1 MSTKLK
7 VFVFVIYEETL
18 DFYASILRRLYE
30 DHIELQIRLYSDLQP
45 LEPFEADIV
54 LYTVNFLKAV
64 LEENCENPHASYYHM
79 GNTLHGKSLEAIKQ
93 LDRGTE
99 LLIVSEGSVFLWDTL
114 MTFKAHGIG
123 HVNFVPYYGQ
133 RLDASVYKYAV
144 YLGIKTYELPEI
156 EHTIDIGWRVLHP
169 FVLRK
174 IGEAAG
180 LSKAYMDEKIA
191 SYLSDE
197 TDLIDYHECVEISIV
212 SEAVQ
217 ERIALLN
224 QMDTPALLLDE
235 QDVVLGFNE
244 RLRAEFQ
251 TDFEKMIGYKIYRNE
266 LLAELRKACDD
277 RGGSGR
283 FEMPSGRRYNVSVK
297 VIESYGESLR
307 HRFLLEAH
315 PVLKEEPQGQ
325 LTYRFDDIVCHSR
338 EMKRVVELAKH
349 FADTEANV
357 LIEGPS
363 GVGKE
368 LLAHSIHA
376 ASKRRKYPFHAVN
389 CGAFSESLLESEL
402 FGYVGGSF
410 TGALRTG
417 RKGILESAHGG
428 TVFLDE
434 IGEASLKLQ
443 VRLLRFLQEKEVQP
457 IGSNIVK
464 KVDVRVICAT
474 NRNLE
479 EAMLSR
485 TFRDDLYYRI
495 NPVTLSVPPL
505 CERKEDI
512 EPILTQILG
521 PGTYH
526 LSEPLKTF
534 FSTYPWP
541 GNVREL
547 KGCASY
553 MLSFD
558 KRVLGLEH
566 LPDRYQKWLRER
578 SVPFGGETS
587 GASTQELL
595 PMVTE
600 EQKIEAQILGQ
611 IDLEHAGRRSLQKHL
626 ALQGF
631 RVTEY
636 KIQEILSD
644 MKHQGWIDIKK
655 GRHGTVLT
663 ALGRKRLD
671 ELNNGVKW

>member
-18 DFYASILRRLYE
+18 DFYAAILRRLYE
-30 DHIELQIRLYSDLQP
+30 DHIELQIKLYSDLHP
-45 LEPFEADIV
+45 VEPFEADIV

-64 LEENCENPHASYYHM
+64 LAEKCKNPRAAYYHM
-79 GNTLHGKSLEAIKQ
+79 GNTLHGNSLEAIKK

-114 MTFKAHGIG
+114 MTFRAHGID

-133 RLDASVYKYAV
+133 RLDASAYKHAI
-144 YLGIKTYELPEI
+144 YLGIKTYELPEV
-156 EHTIDIGWRVLHP
+156 EHTIDIGWRVVHP
-169 FVLRK
+169 YVLRK

-180 LSKAYMDEKIA
+180 LSLDYMDEKITA
-191 SYLSDE
+191 YLSDE
-197 TDLIDYHECVEISIV
+197 TDLIDYHECVEISIQ

-217 ERIALLN
+217 ERLVLLN
-224 QMDTPALLLDE
+224 QMDTPALMLDE

-251 TDFEKMIGYKIYRNE
+251 TDFEKMIGQKIYRNAQLE
-266 LLAELRKACDD
+266 ELRSACDD

-283 FEMPSGRRYNVSVK
+283 FDLASGRRYNVSIK

-307 HRFLLEAH
+307 HRFLLE
-315 PVLKEEPQGQ
+315 VLPMAKEEPNSQ
-325 LTYRFDDIVCHSR
+325 LSYRFDDIICHSS
-338 EMKRVVELAKH
+338 EMKRIVELARH
-349 FADTEANV
+349 FAGTEANV

-376 ASKRRKYPFHAVN
+376 ASKRRNRPFHAVN

-402 FGYVGGSF
+402 FGYVGGAF

-457 IGSNIVK
+457 IGSNLVK

-479 EAMLSR
+479 DAMLSS

-512 EPILTQILG
+512 EPILAQILG
-521 PGTYH
+521 PG
-526 LSEPLKTF
+526 SCQMNEPLKTF
-534 FSTYPWP
+534 FRAYSWP

-558 KRVLGLEH
+558 KRVLGIEH
-566 LPDRYQKWLRER
+566 LPDRYQKWIREQHL
-578 SVPFGGETS
+578 SIQSENAGES
-587 GASTQELL
+587 L
-595 PMVTE
+595 PMVAA
-600 EQKIEAQILGQ
+600 EQRIEAEILAQ
-611 IDLEHAGRRSLQKHL
+611 IDRDHAGRRSLLRHL
-626 ALQGF
+626 KDQGF
-631 RVTEY
+631 KMTEY
-636 KIQEILSD
+636 RIHEHLNL
-644 MKHQGWIDIKK
+644 MKQQGLIEVKK

-663 ALGRKRLD
+663 ALGRKRMD